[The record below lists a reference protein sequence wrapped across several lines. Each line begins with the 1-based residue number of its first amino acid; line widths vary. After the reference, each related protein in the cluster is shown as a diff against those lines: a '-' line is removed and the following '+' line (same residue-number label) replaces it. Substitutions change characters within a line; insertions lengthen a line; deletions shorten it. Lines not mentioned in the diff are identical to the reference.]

1 MNNNQ
6 HLWKILYLILSI
18 VIAAGVWYYVDE
30 SSGRVVTQTVSGIPI
45 EYINEDAL
53 TDKGLMLE
61 ETENSGTST
70 TVDIAAGMP
79 SRRMYSTCMGCPPE
93 AEGVMAL

>member
-1 MNNNQ
+1 MIAGGRRMVTASPTITST
-6 HLWKILYLILSI
+6 ILYTM
-18 VIAAGVWYYVDE
+18 
-30 SSGRVVTQTVSGIPI
+30 VTI
-45 EYINEDAL
+45 
-53 TDKGLMLE
+53 
-61 ETENSGTST
+61 TST